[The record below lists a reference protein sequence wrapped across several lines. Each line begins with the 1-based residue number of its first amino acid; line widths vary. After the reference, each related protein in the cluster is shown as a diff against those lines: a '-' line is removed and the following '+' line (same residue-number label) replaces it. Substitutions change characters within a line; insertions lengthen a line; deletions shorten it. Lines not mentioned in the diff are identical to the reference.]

1 MTVPLCLV
9 VCACV
14 YTLQNLV
21 QSALGPSR
29 AWSWY
34 LLMKGTAS
42 GSVLLM
48 RVMVII
54 VADTDGALAVSWGP
68 FKLLGQP
75 LRLAVSSSPLHG
87 SWGMREA
94 GSTCV
99 TCLFVKLS
107 PWLGAWV
114 PLLCRP
120 PLLLVLLETLL
131 FLGHLPHLGSSWHFM
146 SLSKSSACLEPSA
159 CSGAFLLSAEIF
171 RSSRMTA
178 AVSGG
183 RLDF

>member
-1 MTVPLCLV
+1 
-9 VCACV
+9 
-14 YTLQNLV
+14 
-21 QSALGPSR
+21 
-29 AWSWY
+29 
-34 LLMKGTAS
+34 
-42 GSVLLM
+42 
-48 RVMVII
+48 
-54 VADTDGALAVSWGP
+54 
-68 FKLLGQP
+68 
-75 LRLAVSSSPLHG
+75 
-87 SWGMREA
+87 MREA

-120 PLLLVLLETLL
+120 PLLLVLLETPL